1 MSWSVEWISAG
12 GEKVL
17 RACLENCSIGDG
29 YDRGFPLPKK
39 EKIQT
44 EGSDENKPDLPQGE
58 GAVIQDTT
66 DGAATTTPAQDTTE
80 STTEATDTK
89 PEQPPSTSEVEK
101 PTEITEEEKPQAE
114 EEAQELPIV
123 PHRDLYFYL
132 HRPRT
137 TVKKPVLVPLA
148 PQKTL
153 AASLRNRTVLEFPS
167 IYALPDS
174 PEKLLE
180 EKETSPFML
189 EEEYLRT
196 VGPEDTAKTESE
208 QEDTENDSGLQPGP
222 DLQNLDEQRVL
233 EVLKQDLFEAE

>member
-39 EKIQT
+39 EKTQA
-44 EGSDENKPDLPQGE
+44 EVSEENKSDLQQG
-58 GAVIQDTT
+58 GAATEDPT
-66 DGAATTTPAQDTTE
+66 DAAATTTTAQDTTQ
-80 STTEATDTK
+80 STTESADAKT
-89 PEQPPSTSEVEK
+89 EQPPSTSEVEK
-101 PTEITEEEKPQAE
+101 PTETTEEEKPQGE
-114 EEAQELPIV
+114 EETQDLPIV

-189 EEEYLRT
+189 EEEYIRT
-196 VGPEDTAKTESE
+196 IGPEDAAKPESE
-208 QEDTENDSGLQPGP
+208 QEDTENDSSGLQSGP
-222 DLQNLDEQRVL
+222 DLQNLDEQHVL